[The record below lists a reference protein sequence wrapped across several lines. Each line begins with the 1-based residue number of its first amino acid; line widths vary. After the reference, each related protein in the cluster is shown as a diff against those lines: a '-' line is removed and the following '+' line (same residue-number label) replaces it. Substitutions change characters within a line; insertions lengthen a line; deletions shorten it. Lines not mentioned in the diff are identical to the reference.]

1 MRRIGVRVMKRKV
14 YVTDEDLLKGNVEDF
29 EKHIIVSALL
39 RTHGNQ
45 SLAAKQ
51 LGTTPRVIAYRIQKY
66 AIDLEQFR
74 SRRKKNKFTAT
85 AAESSVD
92 NKENGRA

>member
-1 MRRIGVRVMKRKV
+1 MKRK
-14 YVTDEDLLKGNVEDF
+14 DIAADDDLLRVNVEDF

-51 LGTTPRVIAYRIQKY
+51 LGTTTRVIAYRVQKY
-66 AIDLEQFR
+66 NIDLGQFHD
-74 SRRKKNKFTAT
+74 KNKKKLKST
-85 AAESSVD
+85 AASAVSLIEK
-92 NKENGRA
+92 KENEYA

>member
-1 MRRIGVRVMKRKV
+1 MKWNELSI
-14 YVTDEDLLKGNVEDF
+14 DEDLLKLNVEDF

-51 LGTTPRVIAYRIQKY
+51 LGTTTRVIAYRVQKY
-66 AIDLEQFR
+66 NIDLEQFHAKN
-74 SRRKKNKFTAT
+74 RKTHQAPPETAT
-85 AAESSVD
+85 KTSERTTHHD
-92 NKENGRA
+92 

>member
-1 MRRIGVRVMKRKV
+1 MKWNELSM
-14 YVTDEDLLKGNVEDF
+14 DEDLLKQNVEDF

-51 LGTTPRVIAYRIQKY
+51 LGTTTRVIAYRVQKY
-66 AIDLEQFR
+66 NIDLEQFHD
-74 SRRKKNKFTAT
+74 KKKH
-85 AAESSVD
+85 
-92 NKENGRA
+92 

>member
-1 MRRIGVRVMKRKV
+1 MKRK
-14 YVTDEDLLKGNVEDF
+14 DFIADDDLLKVNVEDF

-51 LGTTPRVIAYRIQKY
+51 LGTTTRVIAYRVQKY
-66 AIDLEQFR
+66 NIDIEQFHDKN
-74 SRRKKNKFTAT
+74 RKKHQVSPEQQLKNTERT
-85 AAESSVD
+85 PHHD
-92 NKENGRA
+92 

>member
-1 MRRIGVRVMKRKV
+1 MKRK
-14 YVTDEDLLKGNVEDF
+14 DFIADDDLLKVNVEDF

-51 LGTTPRVIAYRIQKY
+51 LGTTTRVIAYRVQKY
-66 AIDLEQFR
+66 NIDLEQFHDKN
-74 SRRKKNKFTAT
+74 RKKHQVPPEQQLKNTERT
-85 AAESSVD
+85 PHHD
-92 NKENGRA
+92 

>member
-1 MRRIGVRVMKRKV
+1 MKWNELSM
-14 YVTDEDLLKGNVEDF
+14 DEDLLKQNVEDF

-51 LGTTPRVIAYRIQKY
+51 LGTTTRVIAYRVQKY
-66 AIDLEQFR
+66 NIDLEQFHDKN
-74 SRRKKNKFTAT
+74 RKKYQVSPERQLKNTERT
-85 AAESSVD
+85 PHHD
-92 NKENGRA
+92 